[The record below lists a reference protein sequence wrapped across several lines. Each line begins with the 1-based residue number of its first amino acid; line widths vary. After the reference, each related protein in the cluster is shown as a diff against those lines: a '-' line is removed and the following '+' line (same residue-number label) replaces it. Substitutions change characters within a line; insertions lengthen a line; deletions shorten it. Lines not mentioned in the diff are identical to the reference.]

1 MPLVSQSTVSY
12 KGGVS
17 QQPDIIRFADQVEE
31 QINGFSS
38 EVDGLQKRPPTV
50 HIKRLGDR
58 VDPLTTKYHVINR
71 DETEQYI
78 LGMSSGS
85 LKVWDFEGNEKKVVI
100 DNDASYLNV
109 TDAND
114 EFRAV
119 TVADYTFIL
128 NRSKTVGMSSSTT
141 SQKGQDTALA

>member
-78 LGMSSGS
+78 LGMSSGT
-85 LKVWDFEGNEKKVVI
+85 LKVW
-100 DNDASYLNV
+100 
-109 TDAND
+109 
-114 EFRAV
+114 EF
-119 TVADYTFIL
+119 
-128 NRSKTVGMSSSTT
+128 
-141 SQKGQDTALA
+141 

>member
-50 HIKRLGDR
+50 HIKRLG
-58 VDPLTTKYHVINR
+58 VMPLQRENR
-71 DETEQYI
+71 EAQT
-78 LGMSSGS
+78 
-85 LKVWDFEGNEKKVVI
+85 V
-100 DNDASYLNV
+100 
-109 TDAND
+109 
-114 EFRAV
+114 AV
-119 TVADYTFIL
+119 TLTQFAVTLGLHPFRPI
-128 NRSKTVGMSSSTT
+128 
-141 SQKGQDTALA
+141 